1 MHARVCQNEMNMATD
16 TARELWHKR
25 PCHMS
30 QKGMH
35 MLVERD
41 FLPKVKN
48 VQLEKC
54 TDCLAGKQNM
64 ATFFPRPL
72 MRRKN
77 TLELV
82 HTNVF

>member
-1 MHARVCQNEMNMATD
+1 MATD

-48 VQLEKC
+48 VHLDKC
-54 TDCLAGKQNM
+54 VDYLIGKQNKD
-64 ATFFPRPL
+64 AFLPRPP

-77 TLELV
+77 DLELV
-82 HTNVF
+82 HTDIF